1 MKPPVNLADYDHPLV
16 RETALRV
23 TAGETAIRGKLE
35 KLFYFVRDEIAFGFP
50 ADGDLVQASETLRLG
65 VGQCNTKGTL
75 FLALCKASGIPARLH
90 FSLIRKEI
98 QRGLFNGIA
107 YRLMP
112 PLISH
117 AWLEV
122 LVDGQWRRLDS
133 YINDRRFYEAG
144 KAALRACG
152 WDTGFSVACSGGEP
166 SAEFNLDEERFVQM
180 DAVVEDQGVW
190 DEPGDYYASPA
201 YRNRP
206 GALRLLMYRL
216 LVDRINRTVQRLR
229 RGVTASRSDVPPPVA
244 TAASCP

>member
-23 TAGETAIRGKLE
+23 TAGETAVRGKLE
-35 KLFYFVRDEIAFGFP
+35 KLFYFVRDEVAFGFP
-50 ADGDLVQASETLRLG
+50 AEGDLVRASETLRLG
-65 VGQCNTKGTL
+65 FGQCNTKGTA

-98 QRGLFNGIA
+98 QRGLFTGVA
-107 YRLMP
+107 YWLMP
-112 PLISH
+112 RLISH

-122 LVDGQWRRLDS
+122 QVDGRWRKLDS
-133 YINDRRFYEAG
+133 YINDERFYEAG
-144 KAALRACG
+144 KAALRACR

-166 SAEFNLDEERFVQM
+166 SAKFSLDEERFVQM
-180 DAVVEDQGVW
+180 DAVVADQGVW

-201 YRNRP
+201 YKNRP
-206 GALRLLMYRL
+206 GAFRLLMYRL
-216 LVDRINRTVQRLR
+216 LVGRINRTVQRLR

-244 TAASCP
+244 TAAS